1 MKNIRD
7 LCIAEKYTDKQGNE
21 KTSWRKIGRLF
32 IKEGGKISLKM
43 EAIPVGWD
51 GWMHAFERKADP
63 NNSPAYQQAKQTRDN
78 LTKDF
83 DDDLPF

>member
-43 EAIPVGWD
+43 EATPLG
-51 GWMHAFERKADP
+51 
-63 NNSPAYQQAKQTRDN
+63 S
-78 LTKDF
+78 
-83 DDDLPF
+83 